1 MIEVNIT
8 KEDIAF
14 AREKLSKV
22 KSTNTGLSKF
32 GSENKRILT
41 GYVGERIVMKY
52 LDIANDSDTYNYDII
67 FKDKKLEIKTISCKF
82 KPRPDYWCTVNSHD
96 LAGVHKQEAD
106 FYVFLRVLNDYSKGW
121 LLGYMPCKDFF
132 DKGTFVPKG
141 KDFGKFKF
149 VKANATIL
157 PIHDLRAIETLKNQ
171 A

>member
-1 MIEVNIT
+1 MTEVNIT
-8 KEDIAF
+8 KEDIDF
-14 AREKLSKV
+14 AKEKLSKV
-22 KSTNTGLSKF
+22 KTMATGLSKF
-32 GSENKRILT
+32 GSENNRILT
-41 GYVGERIVMKY
+41 GYIGERLVMNY
-52 LDIANDSDTYNYDII
+52 LGIIEESDTYNYDVL
-67 FKDKKLEIKTISCKF
+67 FRGKKLEIKTISCKF

-96 LAGVHKQEAD
+96 LKGVHKQEAD
-106 FYVFLRVLNDYSKGW
+106 FYVFLRILTNYTKGW

-157 PIHDLRAIETLKNQ
+157 PIYDLKDIETLKKQ